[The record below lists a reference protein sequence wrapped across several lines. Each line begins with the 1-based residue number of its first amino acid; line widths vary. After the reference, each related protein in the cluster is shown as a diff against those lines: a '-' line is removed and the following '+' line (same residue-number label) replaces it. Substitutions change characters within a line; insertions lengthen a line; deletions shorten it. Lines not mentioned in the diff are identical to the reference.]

1 MKKLVLILLL
11 ALVPAYS
18 CALSNRTMRGIAE
31 ISAGLATIGLAIYNI
46 KGCQKKFDT
55 VAEHPVKTVLF
66 NHENIS
72 NLVKDFGVR
81 TGISAGAIFAIGLPL
96 CYLGMFELL
105 HKPEPNQ

>member
-1 MKKLVLILLL
+1 MKKLLFLLLL
-11 ALVPAYS
+11 ALLPADSY
-18 CALSNRTMRGIAE
+18 ALSNRTMRGVAE
-31 ISAGLATIGLAIYNI
+31 LAAGLATIGLAIYNI

-81 TGISAGAIFAIGLPL
+81 TGISAAAIFAVGLPL
-96 CYLGMFELL
+96 CYLGMFEIL
-105 HKPEPNQ
+105 HKPEPQQ